1 VNAAPRTVLEDLE
14 VVELLADEP
23 ELLAIA
29 DAVVVTQ
36 PRPRRRRLWSRLLPL
51 AAALAVAG
59 AVVAALPHSRG
70 DGALLAEAL
79 AAIGNGPVVHA
90 RIEAPLPRTNVID
103 LATGRAKPQM
113 VTIEYWFDEPRG
125 RLRTVVRRGGV
136 LVDELLQTRTGT
148 TFRGG
153 AVVARPGVQS
163 EVDPALAGFVT
174 HYRAALESGEARVV
188 EEANLDGRPVV
199 WLLLSGG
206 ADEHVAV
213 DAETS
218 APVLIRPLAAEESPG
233 PLSWRVRT
241 IEAVARVEADFAR
254 PATEPRPF
262 RGDVRASQPLSSG
275 QVADAVA
282 WPALWLGESWRGLR
296 LVSLELQ
303 VLTRGYP
310 PMSRTPPTRGEGLR
324 LRYTID
330 GEPTY
335 VEVSQAPSP
344 EPAYAFVGGEVTFGG
359 NPIPP
364 EGQLE
369 LVDVPDASSRARSV
383 VGQLRRDGVFVTIW
397 ASSRRLCLEAA
408 RALRRTRA

>member
-1 VNAAPRTVLEDLE
+1 VNAAPRTVLDDLE

-29 DAVVVTQ
+29 DAVVATQ
-36 PRPRRRRLWSRLLPL
+36 PRPRRRRLWPRLLAL

-90 RIEAPLPRTNVID
+90 RIEARLPRTNVID
-103 LATGRAKPQM
+103 LATGRAKPQT
-113 VTIEYWFDEPRG
+113 VTIEYWFDEPRR

-148 TFRGG
+148 TLSGG
-153 AVVARPGVQS
+153 AVFARRGVP
-163 EVDPALAGFVT
+163 ELDPALAGFVT
-174 HYRAALESGEARVV
+174 HYRAALEAGKARIL
-188 EEANLDGRPVV
+188 EEADLDGRRVV

-218 APVLIRPLAAEESPG
+218 APVLIRPLAAEESSG

-241 IEAVARVEADFAR
+241 IETVARVEADFAR
-254 PATEPRPF
+254 PAGRPRPF
-262 RGDVRASQPLSSG
+262 RGDVRASLPLSSG
-275 QVADAVA
+275 QIADAVA

-296 LVSLELQ
+296 LVSLERQ

-310 PMSRTPPTRGEGLR
+310 PMSRTPPARGEGLR

-335 VEVSQAPSP
+335 VEVLQAPFA
-344 EPAYAFVGGEVTFGG
+344 EPAYAFVGGELTFGG

-364 EGQLE
+364 EGQFE
-369 LVDVPDASSRARSV
+369 LVDVPDASGRAASV
-383 VGQLRRDGVFVTIW
+383 VGQLRRDGVFTTIW

-408 RALRRTRA
+408 RALRRTPT